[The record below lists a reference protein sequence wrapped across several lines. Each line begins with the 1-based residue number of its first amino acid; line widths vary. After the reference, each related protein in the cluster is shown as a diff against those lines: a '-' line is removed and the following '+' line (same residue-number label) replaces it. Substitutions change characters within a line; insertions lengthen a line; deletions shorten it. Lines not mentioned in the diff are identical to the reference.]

1 MPLIPSHYRLS
12 NEPVEKW
19 TLASL
24 ASIFL
29 GTLGDASKAACT
41 CFRILWDSS
50 GLAARETKD
59 SISKVKQPASGH
71 KTNSIMNTQNYI
83 HLSGRLTADAQ
94 PNQAMTFS
102 RFSIAQ
108 NQGEGN
114 DTLFMNCVIFKK
126 EFEKNNQT
134 IPWDMLKKGN
144 EVFVCGRIR
153 PNNWT
158 DSDGAAHKGF
168 EIVLNKI
175 RDNAD

>member
-1 MPLIPSHYRLS
+1 MPSLCRLS
-12 NEPVEKW
+12 NEPVGKW
-19 TLASL
+19 TLATL

-29 GTLGDASKAACT
+29 GTLGAASKAVNT
-41 CFRILWDSS
+41 CFEILSDFYGRRPQKQRIPSAKL
-50 GLAARETKD
+50 
-59 SISKVKQPASGH
+59 
-71 KTNSIMNTQNYI
+71 NSPHRAQNKFIMNTQNYI

-108 NQGEGN
+108 NQGEGK
-114 DTLFMNCVIFKK
+114 DTLFMNCVVFKQ
-126 EFEKNNQT
+126 EFDKNNQT
-134 IPWDMLKKGN
+134 IPWDLLKKGS

-158 DSDGAAHKGF
+158 DNDGASHKGF

-175 RDNAD
+175 RQNDTD